1 MSTKKCPYCGE
12 EIQADAVKCRYCREW
27 LADDKADRNTVVN
40 ADEIETEDNSLI
52 KPVQKR
58 LSSAPVILPAKVE
71 KKQEPLPRLKRQN
84 FRSGIILQSVIIVL
98 WFLATPYMSGSDALT
113 DQWGFF
119 LLFPLLFFCAVGGFW
134 MLYVYLQNFQAGKPV
149 LRLTK
154 TFTIGAVVAFFL
166 IMILQMVSL
175 SGFNIDMYE
184 DEEVYLSLLSSS
196 YPADIAFRLFLLSLL
211 SYAYIIIGWWLVK
224 EVDDYVGG
232 LKALGYMMCI
242 AASVFLLYVFVG
254 VGGFDAV
261 WILSFFFYFAAI
273 GVSVFIINVFNKASS
288 YVHFT
293 GYAPYT
299 FSAEKKI
306 EPSFN
311 SVHII
316 LAVFVAALLSGIAFI
331 TNSEDGI
338 SGSWFTRE
346 NETEELSAPVIVSDN
361 DSIQE
366 SLEDLKTYYGVS
378 YYYNINYPED
388 ALLNTSGVDSLIWNS
403 YTLSGETKIF
413 YTKGFLYFDE
423 DGRVSTYKELNE
435 NGKVTYTVYY
445 TINDDILSRCTY
457 FDYTSNTYFADELI
471 SVAENKEVWHR
482 KYTQEEGESSERT
495 EIFELNYIPEN
506 DKMSVGYDSYYQ
518 DENNYIT
525 KVFDED
531 RKLLS
536 TLYSIDDKRARSEIN
551 EYNNFGTLTGQ
562 KIIKNNNQEERISFS
577 YKNDSRGN
585 WVEKVTK
592 DNYNR
597 STSITE
603 RIIYYRK

>member
-27 LADDKADRNTVVN
+27 LVNDKSAPGTVVS
-40 ADEIETEDNSLI
+40 ADEIETEENI
-52 KPVQKR
+52 FIQPVQKR

-154 TFTIGAVVAFFL
+154 TFTIGAVAAFFL
-166 IMILQMVSL
+166 IMILQMVSF
-175 SGFNIDMYE
+175 SGFTFGIDEGE
-184 DEEVYLSLLSSS
+184 DVYLSLLSANH
-196 YPADIAFRLFLLSLL
+196 PADIAFRLFLLLIL
-211 SYAYIIIGWWLVK
+211 SYAYMVIGWWLVK
-224 EVDDYVGG
+224 EVDDFVGG
-232 LKALGYMMCI
+232 LKPLGYMMCI

-254 VGGFDAV
+254 VAGFDAV
-261 WILSFFFYFAAI
+261 WILSFFFYFAAM

-299 FSAEKKI
+299 FSAEKKT
-306 EPSFN
+306 EPSLN
-311 SVHII
+311 SAHII
-316 LAVFVAALLSGIAFI
+316 LAVFAAALLSGIAFI

-338 SGSWFTRE
+338 SSGWFTRE
-346 NETEELSAPVIVSDN
+346 NETEELSAPVIASDN

-366 SLEDLKTYYGVS
+366 SLEELKTFYGIS

-403 YTLSGETKIF
+403 YTLSGGTKIF

-423 DGRVSTYKELNE
+423 DGRISTYKELNE

-495 EIFELNYIPEN
+495 EVFELNYIPEN
-506 DKMSVGYDSYYQ
+506 DKMSVGYYSYYQ

-525 KVFDED
+525 KVFDKD

-562 KIIKNNNQEERISFS
+562 KTIKNNNQEERISFS
-577 YKNDSRGN
+577 YKNDPRGN

-597 STSITE
+597 NTSITE